1 MSEKILSQDEVDA
14 LLRGVVS
21 GDVETASQEEAAAT
35 GGTHGYSLLNQ
46 ERIIRGRMPTL
57 EMINDRFIRKQTIS
71 WGAALRC
78 EVEFSIVSTQVTK
91 FGEILKKLP
100 LPSSMNV
107 FRMEPLRGNGL
118 LVLDAMLVYIIVDH
132 FFGGSG
138 QTHVKPE
145 GRDFTLIQQRVIKN
159 IVTKAFEELAL
170 AWQSVL
176 AVTIEHLRSECNPQ
190 FAMVVSTSEIVMV
203 TTLQVAIGDT
213 TRDLFLIYPYS
224 MLEPIKEKLYSGL
237 VSDHQESD
245 TGWGKRF
252 ADALQVCP
260 VTLTVELGTARVCLQ
275 EVLNFAPG
283 DVIVLDQRPHDTISC
298 MVEGHQKFEGNAGV
312 LRGNQAFRLSKV
324 LE

>member
-21 GDVETASQEEAAAT
+21 GDVDTEAKEEES
-35 GGTHGYSLLNQ
+35 GGTQEYSLLNQ

-57 EMINDRFIRKQTIS
+57 ERINDRFIRKQTVS
-71 WGAALRC
+71 WAAALRC

-91 FGEILKKLP
+91 FGEILKKFP

-118 LVLDAMLVYIIVDH
+118 LVMDAVLVYIVVDH

-145 GRDFTLIQQRVIKN
+145 GRDFTFIQQRVIKN
-159 IVTKAFEELAL
+159 IVTQAFSELELA
-170 AWQSVL
+170 WHSVL
-176 AVTIEHLRSECNPQ
+176 SVKIEYLRSECNPQ
-190 FAMVVSTSEIVMV
+190 FAMVVSTSEIVVV
-203 TTLQVAIGDT
+203 TTLQVAIGEAV
-213 TRDLFLIYPYS
+213 RDLFLVYPYS
-224 MLEPIKEKLYSGL
+224 MLEPIKEKLYSGH

-245 TGWGKRF
+245 TGWEKRF
-252 ADALQVCP
+252 TDALQVCP
-260 VTLTVELGTARVCLQ
+260 VNLTVELGTAMVSLQ

-283 DVIVLDQRPHDTISC
+283 DVVVLDQNPNDPIPC
-298 MVEGHQKFEGNAGV
+298 MVEGRPKFEGHAGV
-312 LRGNQAFRLSKV
+312 VRGNQAFRLTKV
-324 LE
+324 YD